1 MSRSDDA
8 SQVPEEHPSTRLRER
23 IPSALVVLTVLII
36 LLHATQWGLVPQ
48 GADKASPAESVK
60 TGLALRVHAL
70 LSRVTPAEP
79 LVLIA
84 FVLWIVDTVL
94 KRDWRRPLALSLPA
108 VLFIAWAGL
117 SLIPAL
123 KGRQAASFTLASRE
137 GLINI
142 GQLIEYFVAAYL
154 VFVYVLRRDRGLHV
168 AMIALFVAVSAT
180 LAFAGVQ
187 YLQPADEVPAW
198 RVCAAFGNRNVLAA
212 FLALTVPLVSGYALG
227 SGRWGLRL
235 WALVLAV
242 AALCLVTAGG
252 QFAALVIGLAAAAGI
267 FRRWLVGPVLLVA
280 AVLWLVVFPHYLPRR
295 NDGLLLESVMPYRT
309 TDEAGALGDRF
320 DEAAGMAQAR
330 QRNLASLMALLYRR
344 SPLDR
349 DALKRLV
356 GDLPGEAEHS
366 WRWQQRYREWQ
377 AAANMALASPLLGV
391 GVGGYQV
398 NVNAHY
404 AGAFPLPAK
413 MGGVNLM
420 EEDALSMYAVW
431 TACLGVLL
439 FLWLLLDHGIRA
451 GRGLVAESAE
461 RRGAAL
467 GALCAVLALAVSGV
481 FTDFLV
487 RGLGITLAL
496 VLAVAASASRPP
508 APSPARGSD
517 EESK

>member
-1 MSRSDDA
+1 MSRPDDTSPA
-8 SQVPEEHPSTRLRER
+8 PEERPSAPLRER
-23 IPSALVVLTVLII
+23 LPSALVVLAVLII
-36 LLHATQWGLVPQ
+36 LLHATQWGLLPKRAAQVPAEAAGVSSQ
-48 GADKASPAESVK
+48 ASPSTPGGAESPS
-60 TGLALRVHAL
+60 RVRAL

-84 FVLWIVDTVL
+84 FVLWIVDALL

-117 SLIPAL
+117 SLIPSL
-123 KGRQAASFTLASRE
+123 KGRQDVPLAPALRE
-137 GLINI
+137 GLINV

-154 VFVYVLRRDRGLHV
+154 VFVYVLRRQRGLRV
-168 AMIALFVAVSAT
+168 AMIALFVSVSAT
-180 LAFAGVQ
+180 LLFAGVQ

-212 FLALTVPLVSGYALG
+212 FLALAVPLVWGYALG
-227 SGRWGLRL
+227 CGCWGLRL
-235 WALVLAV
+235 WAAALAL
-242 AALCLVTAGG
+242 AALCVMTAGG

-309 TDEAGALGDRF
+309 
-320 DEAAGMAQAR
+320 AAGMAQAR
-330 QRNLASLMALLYRR
+330 QRNLASLMALLYGR

-377 AAANMALASPLLGV
+377 AAANMTLASPLFGV
-391 GVGGYQV
+391 GVGGYQAH
-398 NVNAHY
+398 VNAHY
-404 AGAFPLPAK
+404 TGAFRLPAK

-431 TACLGVLL
+431 TACLGVPA
-439 FLWLLLDHGIRA
+439 LLLLRWPCRGCSPISLYA
-451 GRGLVAESAE
+451 GWGSRWRWSS
-461 RRGAAL
+461 R
-467 GALCAVLALAVSGV
+467 SP
-481 FTDFLV
+481 
-487 RGLGITLAL
+487 
-496 VLAVAASASRPP
+496 RPP
-508 APSPARGSD
+508 RGRRRRRLPAAPMRSRNDP
-517 EESK
+517 